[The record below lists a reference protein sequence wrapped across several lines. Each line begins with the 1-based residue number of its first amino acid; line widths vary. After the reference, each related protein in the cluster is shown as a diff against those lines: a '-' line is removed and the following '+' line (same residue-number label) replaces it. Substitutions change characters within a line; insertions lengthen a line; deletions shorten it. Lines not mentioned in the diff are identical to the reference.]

1 MPTKILIVEDSPA
14 HLRGYRDMFADTEMQ
29 LLLAETMMEGL
40 DAAKA
45 NPDVA
50 AIFVDGMLP
59 RARGESPEPRSGA
72 ECGGA
77 VLVYWLR
84 KHCRY
89 QGPII
94 ACSSSSVCNRQ
105 MQSAGANES
114 CEKGLAIL
122 HRAETLSR
130 QP

>member
-1 MPTKILIVEDSPA
+1 MPTKILIVEDSLA

-29 LLLAETMMEGL
+29 LLLAETMMGGL
-40 DAAKA
+40 EAAKA

-59 RARGESPEPRSGA
+59 RERGESPEPCPGTQ
-72 ECGGA
+72 CGGA
-77 VLVYWLR
+77 ILVYWLR
-84 KHCRY
+84 RNCQY

-94 ACSSSSVCNRQ
+94 ACSSSDACNRQ
-105 MQSAGANES
+105 MRSAGADEI
-114 CEKGLAIL
+114 CEKGMAIL
-122 HRAETLSR
+122 HRAETLPR